1 MSTFSKIVVG
11 INDRPEAE
19 DAIALGRSL
28 AEASGAKLIL
38 AAVFPYSP
46 LPIGI
51 EAYEEALDEDSSALF
66 ERAAARL
73 SGLDVETR
81 AVGGGSPAHGL
92 NELAEAE
99 RPDAIVVG
107 STHRGALGRV
117 FPGSVGERLLAGAP
131 CPVAIAPHGYAGEN
145 DGLRVIAV
153 GYDGRRE
160 SKLALGVARELASEH
175 GAALRL
181 LTVAEPP
188 VMIRQY
194 SDLLRLTASEYRERL
209 NQGLEELPPETDA
222 EGKLIEGLG
231 TELRLADPADF
242 LIAELERDVDLL
254 VIGSRG
260 YGPVRRV
267 LLGGVSAKVIR
278 SAPCPVL
285 VVARGTGDEDA
296 PGATVERE
304 QALSGG

>member
-1 MSTFSKIVVG
+1 MTAFTKIIVG

-38 AAVFPYSP
+38 ATVLPYSP
-46 LPIGI
+46 LPIGV
-51 EAYEEALDEDSSALF
+51 EAYEKALAEDSSALF
-66 ERAAARL
+66 ERVGSRL
-73 SGLDVETR
+73 SELDVETR

-92 NELAEAE
+92 HELAEAE
-99 RPDAIVVG
+99 RPDAIILG

-131 CPVAIAPHGYAGEN
+131 CPVAIAPHGYAGESHR
-145 DGLRVIAV
+145 LRVIAV

-160 SKLALGVARELASEH
+160 SKLALGAARELASEL
-175 GAALRL
+175 GASLRL

-188 VMIRQY
+188 VMVKQY
-194 SDLLRLTASEYRERL
+194 SDLLRVTTSEFRERL
-209 NQGLEELPPETDA
+209 NEGLDELPAETDA

-231 TELRLADPADF
+231 TELRVADPAGF
-242 LIAELERDVDLL
+242 LIAELEHDVDLL

-260 YGPVRRV
+260 YGPVRRA

-285 VVARGTGDEDA
+285 VIPRGARDEGEAD
-296 PGATVERE
+296 GAKERE
-304 QALSGG
+304 RALSAG